1 MHTLVILETLR
12 LVDAP
17 RRDAGARRVPRR
29 TDEFRRHNFEKR
41 PRLAGRRKD
50 EISTGHV
57 LWMGRTII
65 KQ

>member
-1 MHTLVILETLR
+1 M